1 MNGIFIFIFYLIKF
15 CYSIRYNIIISNEA
29 NKINEDITIFQG
41 QYKTLYAN
49 VFIQDNNL
57 DNKDFLTPTYNVIF
71 LNDSTPFK
79 LLNNNFTI
87 DITEG
92 NIFPFEIGIP
102 CNSKIDLNKSYT
114 IKLNSLNENFSIKE
128 FTIKIKNETQDLQLN
143 IYKYR
148 ASTSDS
154 IILYSESKSIK
165 NIDGI
170 NLTFSNISPKD
181 NTSFKILPY
190 EKNQLLVFKFNYSNF
205 NILSN
210 NTCFKNISEIS
221 IDRLYYRDNVNITSF
236 EGIFLQNSILSM
248 RVENSSIIN
257 SLNISINLDFNYLF
271 LFCSLI
277 DIDKQFPNVTDIISQ
292 NETKEY
298 HNFFKFQNYSTEKSF
313 IFFDN
318 LDMYKEY
325 KLKCVFNFTTSKK
338 IQNSLTF
345 GDFPGSNFRIK
356 LKPKYYNNIN
366 PTNCINFQFE
376 ELNDEEEKN
385 FTNTIINY
393 CNNYFFYYAQQIWNK
408 CIKREFENNL
418 GICVIAKNNNTKD
431 NNFENRFN
439 SFINSINSK
448 EKLKELSISD
458 NITNKFKNY
467 TLENDN
473 EEPKKE
479 NYLFSDY
486 SLKNNTIKF
495 KSKNNKNTTSQ
506 CYYRLSNKILE
517 EIEFSKNNSYI
528 IINDTQN
535 EYSIDIPSEFNQSD
549 ITINFIFQCY
559 NLPNFSYHYLHST
572 FIVFQ
577 IMNNK
582 IISSNFALLPN
593 CNDSKN
599 QYLPQCFNRP
609 LKTSLISINI
619 VNTIHLSI
627 NKSEIINFQKKKD
640 NLYLAINYLKEF
652 INKNEKKKSDYVI
665 SNFFMMVS
673 DFLFMLKCR
682 DYINYEYCLKE
693 KQMITEKI
701 ANLFNEYFPINQPKK
716 KTYFFP
722 ENFFSFFYFTLNS
735 DSFSKETTL
744 KLIPI
749 IKNIF
754 NYDKSKLNSYS
765 EIFVSRI
772 YFSSINNLISSVIFS
787 QLIENNFEFDENNL
801 IKNDIIPLISHLLKK
816 LCGLF
821 IYPSSIRVEKEYF
834 LSFDNYDYI
843 VKVSQNLNTINY
855 LDENVNVTFNA
866 GYKTKSKHY
875 CFVKFKNYPLFN
887 YKKKN
892 EFYNKVY
899 QLSYKEEKNDNNI
912 YGKVPFT
919 YGFRFE
925 FNNVKKENQY
935 CYYFGYLKDFMEN
948 VPSNV
953 RFTSSEV
960 ITIRNDKDKNKVSC
974 QSLQFGDVTIG
985 KNNINGIILYENS
998 LGIYNIIIFII
1009 LLILLIAIF
1018 VILIFQKKKNVEIEK
1033 KNATFCSINS
1043 VLTEE

>member
-15 CYSIRYNIIISNEA
+15 CYSIRYNITISNEA
-29 NKINEDITIFQG
+29 NKINKDITIFLG

-49 VFIQDNNL
+49 VFIKDNNL
-57 DNKDFLTPTYNVIF
+57 DNKDFLTPTDNVIS
-71 LNDSTPFK
+71 LNNSDGFE

-114 IKLNSLNENFSIKE
+114 IKLNSSNENFIIE
-128 FTIKIKNETQDLQLN
+128 DFTIKIKNETQDLQLN

-148 ASTSDS
+148 VSTSDS
-154 IILYSESKSIK
+154 IILYSESKNIK
-165 NIDGI
+165 NIDGMY
-170 NLTFSNISPKD
+170 LTFSNILSSH
-181 NTSFKILPY
+181 NTSFIISPY
-190 EKNQLLVFKFNYSNF
+190 EKNKLFVFKFNYSNF

-221 IDRLYYRDNVNITSF
+221 IDRQYYRDNVNISSF

-248 RVENSSIIN
+248 RVENSTIIN

-277 DIDKQFPNVTDIISQ
+277 DIDKEFPNVTDIISQ
-292 NETKEY
+292 NESKEY

-325 KLKCVFNFTTSKK
+325 KLKCVFNFTTSKN

-366 PTNCINFQFE
+366 PTNCINFKFD

-393 CNNYFFYYAQQIWNK
+393 CNNYCYYAQKIWNK
-408 CIKREFENNL
+408 CIKRKFENNL

-431 NNFENRFN
+431 NNFETIFN
-439 SFINSINSK
+439 TFINSINSK

-458 NITNKFKNY
+458 NITNKFKDY

-486 SLKNNTIKF
+486 SLNNNTIKF
-495 KSKNNKNTTSQ
+495 KSKNKKNTTSQ
-506 CYYRLSNKILE
+506 CYYKLSNKILE
-517 EIEFSKNNSYI
+517 EIEFSKNDSYI
-528 IINDTQN
+528 IINDKLN
-535 EYSIDIPSEFNQSD
+535 EYLIDIPSEFNQSD
-549 ITINFIFQCY
+549 ITINLIFQCY
-559 NLPNFSYHYLHST
+559 NLPNFIYHYLHSS

-577 IMNNK
+577 IINNK
-582 IISSNFALLPN
+582 IISSNFDLFPN
-593 CNDSKN
+593 CNDSKY

-619 VNTIHLSI
+619 VNTLPLII
-627 NKSEIINFQKKKD
+627 DKSEIINFQKKKD

-652 INKNEKKKSDYVI
+652 INKHEKKIGDFEFRS
-665 SNFFMMVS
+665 FLMVS

-682 DYINYEYCLKE
+682 DYINYEYCQKE

-701 ANLFNEYFPINQPKK
+701 TNLFNELFPINKPKNK
-716 KTYFFP
+716 YGFSFK
-722 ENFFSFFYFTLNS
+722 FFSFFYFTLNS

-744 KLIPI
+744 KLISI

-754 NYDKSKLNSYS
+754 NYDKSELYFYL

-787 QLIENNFEFDENNL
+787 QLRENNFEFDENNL

-834 LSFDNYDYI
+834 LSFDNYDYT

-899 QLSYKEEKNDNNI
+899 QLSYKEEKNDNKIFSNF
-912 YGKVPFT
+912 PFT

-925 FNNVKKENQY
+925 FNNNDKKNQY
-935 CYYFGYLKDFMEN
+935 CYYFDYLKDFMEN

-974 QSLQFGDVTIG
+974 QSLKFGDVTIG

-1033 KNATFCSINS
+1033 KNATFYSISSMLN
-1043 VLTEE
+1043 EE

>member
-15 CYSIRYNIIISNEA
+15 CYSIRYNITISNEA
-29 NKINEDITIFQG
+29 NKINKDITIFLG

-49 VFIQDNNL
+49 VFIKDNNL
-57 DNKDFLTPTYNVIF
+57 DNKDFLTPTDNVIS
-71 LNDSTPFK
+71 LNNSDGFE

-114 IKLNSLNENFSIKE
+114 IKLNSSNENFIIEE

-148 ASTSDS
+148 VSTSDS
-154 IILYSESKSIK
+154 IILYSESKNIK
-165 NIDGI
+165 NIDGMY
-170 NLTFSNISPKD
+170 LTFSNILSSH
-181 NTSFKILPY
+181 NTSFIISPY
-190 EKNQLLVFKFNYSNF
+190 EKNKLFVFKFNYSNF

-221 IDRLYYRDNVNITSF
+221 IDRQYYRDNVNISSF

-248 RVENSSIIN
+248 RVENSTIIN

-277 DIDKQFPNVTDIISQ
+277 DIDKEFPNVTDIISQ
-292 NETKEY
+292 NESKEY

-325 KLKCVFNFTTSKK
+325 KLKCVFNFTTSKN

-366 PTNCINFQFE
+366 PTNCINFKFE

-393 CNNYFFYYAQQIWNK
+393 CNNYCYYAQKIWNK
-408 CIKREFENNL
+408 CIKRKFENNL

-431 NNFENRFN
+431 NNFETIFN
-439 SFINSINSK
+439 TFINSINSK

-486 SLKNNTIKF
+486 SLNNNTIKF

-506 CYYRLSNKILE
+506 CYYKLSNKILE
-517 EIEFSKNNSYI
+517 EIEFSKNDSYI
-528 IINDTQN
+528 IINDKLN
-535 EYSIDIPSEFNQSD
+535 EYLIDIPSEFNQSD
-549 ITINFIFQCY
+549 ITINLIFQCY
-559 NLPNFSYHYLHST
+559 NLPNFIYHYLHSS

-577 IMNNK
+577 IINNK
-582 IISSNFALLPN
+582 IISSNFDLFPN
-593 CNDSKN
+593 CNDSKY

-619 VNTIHLSI
+619 VNTLPLII
-627 NKSEIINFQKKKD
+627 DKSEIINFQKKKD

-652 INKNEKKKSDYVI
+652 INKNEKKIGDFEFRS
-665 SNFFMMVS
+665 FLMVS

-682 DYINYEYCLKE
+682 DYINYEYCQKE

-701 ANLFNEYFPINQPKK
+701 TNLFNELFPINKPKNK
-716 KTYFFP
+716 YGFSFK
-722 ENFFSFFYFTLNS
+722 FFSFFYFTLNS

-744 KLIPI
+744 KLISI

-754 NYDKSKLNSYS
+754 NYDKSESHFYL

-787 QLIENNFEFDENNL
+787 QLRENNFEFDENNL

-834 LSFDNYDYI
+834 LLFDNYDYT

-899 QLSYKEEKNDNNI
+899 QLSYKEEKNDNKIFSNF
-912 YGKVPFT
+912 PFT

-925 FNNVKKENQY
+925 FNNDDKKNQY
-935 CYYFGYLKDFMEN
+935 CYYFDYLKDFMEN

-974 QSLQFGDVTIG
+974 QSLKFGDVTIG

-1033 KNATFCSINS
+1033 KNATFYSISSMLN
-1043 VLTEE
+1043 EE

>member
-15 CYSIRYNIIISNEA
+15 CYSIRYNITISNEA
-29 NKINEDITIFQG
+29 NKINKDITIFLG

-49 VFIQDNNL
+49 VFIKDNNL
-57 DNKDFLTPTYNVIF
+57 DNKDFLTPTDNVIS
-71 LNDSTPFK
+71 LNNSDGFE

-114 IKLNSLNENFSIKE
+114 IKLISSNENFIIEE

-148 ASTSDS
+148 VSTSDS
-154 IILYSESKSIK
+154 IILYSESKNIK
-165 NIDGI
+165 NIDGMY
-170 NLTFSNISPKD
+170 LTFSNILSSH
-181 NTSFKILPY
+181 NTSFIISPY
-190 EKNQLLVFKFNYSNF
+190 EKNKLFVFKFNYSNF

-221 IDRLYYRDNVNITSF
+221 IDRQYYRDNVNISSF

-248 RVENSSIIN
+248 RVENSTIIN

-277 DIDKQFPNVTDIISQ
+277 DIDKEFPNVTDIISQ
-292 NETKEY
+292 NESKEY

-325 KLKCVFNFTTSKK
+325 KLKCVFNFTTSKN

-366 PTNCINFQFE
+366 PTNCINFKFD

-393 CNNYFFYYAQQIWNK
+393 CNNYCYYAQKIWNK
-408 CIKREFENNL
+408 CIKRKFENNL

-431 NNFENRFN
+431 NNFETIFN
-439 SFINSINSK
+439 TFINSINSK

-486 SLKNNTIKF
+486 SLNNNTIKF

-506 CYYRLSNKILE
+506 CYYKLSNKILE
-517 EIEFSKNNSYI
+517 EIEFSKNDSYI
-528 IINDTQN
+528 IINDKLN
-535 EYSIDIPSEFNQSD
+535 EYLIDIPSEFNQSD
-549 ITINFIFQCY
+549 ITINLIFQCY
-559 NLPNFSYHYLHST
+559 NLPNFIYHYLHSS

-577 IMNNK
+577 IINNK
-582 IISSNFALLPN
+582 IISSNFDLFPN
-593 CNDSKN
+593 CNDSKY

-619 VNTIHLSI
+619 VNTLPLTID
-627 NKSEIINFQKKKD
+627 KSEIINFQKKKD

-652 INKNEKKKSDYVI
+652 INKNEKKIGDFEFRS
-665 SNFFMMVS
+665 FLMVS

-682 DYINYEYCLKE
+682 DYINYEYCQKE

-701 ANLFNEYFPINQPKK
+701 TNLFNELFPINKPKNK
-716 KTYFFP
+716 YGFSFK
-722 ENFFSFFYFTLNS
+722 FFSFFYFTLNS

-744 KLIPI
+744 KLISI

-754 NYDKSKLNSYS
+754 NYDKSELHFYL

-787 QLIENNFEFDENNL
+787 QLRENNFEFDENNL

-834 LSFDNYDYI
+834 LLFDNYDYT

-899 QLSYKEEKNDNNI
+899 QLSYKEEKNDNKIFSNF
-912 YGKVPFT
+912 PFT

-925 FNNVKKENQY
+925 FNNNDKKNQY
-935 CYYFGYLKDFMEN
+935 CYYFDYLKDFMEN

-974 QSLQFGDVTIG
+974 QSLKFGDVTIG

-1018 VILIFQKKKNVEIEK
+1018 VILIYKKKKNVEIEK
-1033 KNATFCSINS
+1033 KNATFYSISSMLN
-1043 VLTEE
+1043 EE